1 MKKIILTSIILIF
14 VLIQGY
20 GQKRC
25 DIKSNYEDFISV
37 ERGEY
42 EGRAYLT
49 TQVVE
54 TQKKSCFSDLIN
66 NNPFLI
72 SYLLQ
77 FASVKNHKN
86 ILEITDSIDFK
97 RAYFED
103 LRNDSLFNAIM
114 VDLVSKTIDKTVP
127 KDTVS
132 FDEILNI
139 AVKYFYIRKIN
150 EEGYYAAQICGGLN
164 AIEKT
169 EAKREPFLEAFS
181 FSSIQKNMLRGGDFN
196 IYEEFIN
203 VVKELYLVNLGIDD
217 NENLL
222 RAQGATFM
230 LMRNNENLRKMLKAD
245 YENQKEFLPF
255 VVIEN

>member
-14 VLIQGY
+14 VLTQGY
-20 GQKRC
+20 GQKQC

-139 AVKYFYIRKIN
+139 AVKYF
-150 EEGYYAAQICGGLN
+150 
-164 AIEKT
+164 T
-169 EAKREPFLEAFS
+169 
-181 FSSIQKNMLRGGDFN
+181 
-196 IYEEFIN
+196 
-203 VVKELYLVNLGIDD
+203 
-217 NENLL
+217 
-222 RAQGATFM
+222 
-230 LMRNNENLRKMLKAD
+230 
-245 YENQKEFLPF
+245 
-255 VVIEN
+255 

>member
-1 MKKIILTSIILIF
+1 MKKIILTSIILIV
-14 VLIQGY
+14 VLTQGY
-20 GQKRC
+20 GQKQC

-97 RAYFED
+97 
-103 LRNDSLFNAIM
+103 
-114 VDLVSKTIDKTVP
+114 SK
-127 KDTVS
+127 VS
-132 FDEILNI
+132 FGKDYIEITESNGKFI
-139 AVKYFYIRKIN
+139 ETQCHKKQYYIIDSIINNKEIWVTTWDHYMNECSKIYFYLDYPYLYKSTLKNKI
-150 EEGYYAAQICGGLN
+150 
-164 AIEKT
+164 
-169 EAKREPFLEAFS
+169 
-181 FSSIQKNMLRGGDFN
+181 
-196 IYEEFIN
+196 
-203 VVKELYLVNLGIDD
+203 GIIKC
-217 NENLL
+217 N
-222 RAQGATFM
+222 
-230 LMRNNENLRKMLKAD
+230 
-245 YENQKEFLPF
+245 Y
-255 VVIEN
+255 